1 MAYFATISHL
11 LLDLYR
17 AIFSYPMRKHSKN
30 AVIIPFYTSI
40 LANNVPLCNSAGA
53 KKAAFQPVK
62 ADLPLYLAKIWALI
76 FPVWKKIKKM
86 LNNT

>member
-1 MAYFATISHL
+1 LLKCGGLCCFSLSPHL
-11 LLDLYR
+11 YKSLEDTPKSGEIR
-17 AIFSYPMRKHSKN
+17 QFIAITPSY
-30 AVIIPFYTSI
+30 TLI

-76 FPVWKKIKKM
+76 FPV
-86 LNNT
+86 